1 MNHERPGVA
10 IAVEGLEKSYRE
22 WPVLWDL
29 DLMVPWGETLS
40 LFGANGAG
48 KTTLLRILS
57 TGVRPDAG
65 TVRIAG
71 YDLRRQTAGAR
82 RRIGVVGHRSFLYE
96 DLTPREN
103 LTYYARL
110 YGVQDRET
118 RVREALER
126 VGLSS
131 RAGHRVRT
139 LSNGMQK
146 RAAIARAILHRPDV
160 LLLDEPEA
168 GLDRDSRLMLG
179 QLLADWTAE
188 GRSATLTT
196 HDIELGLA
204 WGHRAAVL
212 TGGRLEFPAGGD
224 VEDEIQAILS
234 GTRSSGTHP
243 HPSPP
248 PEGEGTLR
256 GGGR

>member
-1 MNHERPGVA
+1 MNVTRPGSA
-10 IAVEGLEKSYRE
+10 IAVEGLEKSYRD

-29 DLMVPWGETLS
+29 DLTVPWGESLA

-57 TGVRPDAG
+57 TSVRPDAG
-65 TVRIAG
+65 TVRVAG
-71 YDLRRQTAGAR
+71 QDLRRQTTGAR

-110 YGVQDRET
+110 YGLSGREAK
-118 RVREALER
+118 VDAALER

-131 RAGHRVRT
+131 RADHRVRL

-146 RAAIARAILHRPDV
+146 RAAIARAILHQPDV

-168 GLDRDSRLMLG
+168 GLDRDSRGMLG
-179 QLLADWTAE
+179 DLLSEWTAG
-188 GRSATLTT
+188 GRSVVFTT
-196 HDIELGLA
+196 HDIELGLS

-212 TGGRLEFPAGGD
+212 SGGRVTFPPGAASG
-224 VEDEIQAILS
+224 IQRALS
-234 GTRSSGTHP
+234 QSTSQTERP
-243 HPSPP
+243 HLNPLPP
-248 PEGEGTLR
+248 GEGNIPDGDGL
-256 GGGR
+256 